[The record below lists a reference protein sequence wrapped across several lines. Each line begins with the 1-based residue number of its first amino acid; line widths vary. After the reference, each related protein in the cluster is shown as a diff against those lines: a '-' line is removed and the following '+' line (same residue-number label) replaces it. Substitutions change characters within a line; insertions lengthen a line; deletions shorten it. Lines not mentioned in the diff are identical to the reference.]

1 MTKNLIS
8 TINIFSIVNEGLNS
22 SKSIKTIN
30 KIKKENYLWLTS
42 CRVILFFFGF
52 SSFYVSLW
60 IK

>member
-1 MTKNLIS
+1 MTKNLIP

-30 KIKKENYLWLTS
+30 KLKKENYPWLTS

-52 SSFYVSLW
+52 SSFYVLLW
-60 IK
+60 VK

>member
-1 MTKNLIS
+1 MTKNLIP

-30 KIKKENYLWLTS
+30 KIKKENYPWLAS

-52 SSFYVSLW
+52 SSFYVLLW
-60 IK
+60 VK